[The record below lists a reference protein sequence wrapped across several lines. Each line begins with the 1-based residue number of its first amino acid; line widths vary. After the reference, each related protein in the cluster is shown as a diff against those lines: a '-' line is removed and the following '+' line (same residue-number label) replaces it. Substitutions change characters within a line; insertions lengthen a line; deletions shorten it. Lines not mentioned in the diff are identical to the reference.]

1 MQSKDNNS
9 IDKTEASRISE
20 KIINGDR
27 LILARIITQIE
38 NETPL
43 GFSVLEEIY
52 SETGKAQLIGITG
65 APGTGKSTLVN
76 QLAAYYREPEDGIS
90 KSVAIV
96 AVDPTSPFSGG
107 AILGDRVRMRSLSGD
122 PGVFIRSMA
131 SRGSLGGIAATTS
144 AIVLALD
151 AAGYERIIIETV
163 GAGQAEVDIANL
175 AHTTIVVESPGMG
188 DDIQAIKA
196 GILEIADIIVINKA
210 DKPGADI
217 TERALLSSLQINLK
231 NQNDPNRYQHMNNG
245 LIDDHSKIE
254 YGEIRIPS
262 VIKTVA
268 TTGEGI
274 ASLHKIIEEHY
285 TYLVNSCELS
295 QKEKKRISFELD
307 VLLRD
312 KLLSNWKRKT
322 KKELYDEIFQK
333 TLTRDIS
340 PWKAVDQL
348 VDGEKR

>member
-9 IDKTEASRISE
+9 IDKTEASRFSD
-20 KIINGDR
+20 KVINGDR
-27 LILARIITQIE
+27 KTLAKTITQIE

-43 GFSVLEEIY
+43 GFAVLEEIY
-52 SETGKAQLIGITG
+52 SQTGKAQLIGITG

-76 QLAAYYREPEDGIS
+76 QLTAYYRKPEDGKS

-107 AILGDRVRMRSLSGD
+107 AILGDRVRMQSLSGD

-144 AIVLALD
+144 AVVLALD
-151 AAGYERIIIETV
+151 AAGYDRIIIETV

-175 AHTTIVVESPGMG
+175 VHTTVVVESPGMG
-188 DDIQAIKA
+188 DEIQAIKA

-217 TERALLSSLQINLK
+217 TERALLSSLQVNLRNQIEPNQYHNINNRLK
-231 NQNDPNRYQHMNNG
+231 EAQSSSEY
-245 LIDDHSKIE
+245 DDIWN
-254 YGEIRIPS
+254 PS

-274 ASLHKIIEEHY
+274 DTLIRIIEEHFIF
-285 TYLVNSCELS
+285 LRNSSELRR
-295 QKEKKRISFELD
+295 KEKKRLTFEFD

-312 KLLSNWKRKT
+312 KLLSNWQRNSNKD
-322 KKELYDEIFQK
+322 LYDEIFQK
-333 TLTRDIS
+333 TLSREIS
-340 PWKAVDQL
+340 PWSAVDQL
-348 VDGEKR
+348 VDGEQR